1 MSDEEVQEE
10 PNSQNWITTEEYDE
24 DNTEAP
30 PRVSDLVQQKES
42 EQELVTQQKQENEE
56 EEVIQEVEETANE
69 APEEETVQEAFVSA
83 AGNFLSEFANFST
96 FNFKYYFRYN
106 FSRGIK
112 VRN

>member
-1 MSDEEVQEE
+1 MNSKMLPKIPGQNVAQDNGWTNDPVDVDQAFEGNEEE

-56 EEVIQEVEETANE
+56 EE
-69 APEEETVQEAFVSA
+69 AFVSA
-83 AGNFLSEFANFST
+83 AGNFLC
-96 FNFKYYFRYN
+96 
-106 FSRGIK
+106 
-112 VRN
+112 